1 MSHKIAAAIHCCT
14 ATGGS
19 DGSLKNG
26 EMMIG
31 WALES
36 NEGEKCRIAGGGMV
50 DGDTKT
56 NDSTRAERGGR
67 IAILAAICHVAQK
80 YSLERG
86 HVRICINNTT
96 ALSHGRKPRAGAG
109 PFKHLTD
116 DYNLKCWVTRLEQRL
131 L

>member
-1 MSHKIAAAIHCCT
+1 
-14 ATGGS
+14 
-19 DGSLKNG
+19 
-26 EMMIG
+26 
-31 WALES
+31 
-36 NEGEKCRIAGGGMV
+36 MV

-56 NDSTRAERGGR
+56 NDSTQAERGGR

-116 DYNLKCWVTRLEQRL
+116 DYDLKCWVTRLEQRL
-131 L
+131 LRQHNTMITYKHVHSHQDDPEKS